1 MKVIFTRKDCAYR
14 FRYLGLN
21 MRNLF
26 AAIALTLFSFL
37 VPAHADNFPSR
48 PITLIVPFPPGG
60 STDVTARIMA
70 ERMGPLLGQPVVVE
84 NVGGAGG
91 SLGVGRLAHAT
102 PDGYTIDIGQ
112 WDTHVGL
119 IIYNIAFDL
128 EKDFAPIGLM
138 TVNPQLLIA
147 RKSFPADNLKS
158 LIDWMK
164 AHPGEAKFVN
174 QNASGQIGALLL
186 QKLTDTQV
194 LLVPYRG
201 AGPALTDLIGSQV
214 DLAVFQAAVTMPQVR
229 AGTLKALANL
239 SPARSQAI
247 PDIPTSDESGVP
259 GFYMSGWF
267 GLFAP
272 KGTPADVITKINIA
286 MVQSLNDPAL
296 RARLNDLGLDVATR
310 DQETP
315 EGLAAFQKAE
325 IAKWWPIIKAA
336 GIRGE

>member
-1 MKVIFTRKDCAYR
+1 
-14 FRYLGLN
+14 
-21 MRNLF
+21 MRNVF
-26 AAIALTLFSFL
+26 AAIALTFFAFL
-37 VPAHADNFPSR
+37 SPAHADDYPSR

-91 SLGVGRLAHAT
+91 SLGVGRLAHAV

-128 EKDFAPIGLM
+128 QKDFAPIGLM
-138 TVNPQLLIA
+138 TINPQLLIA
-147 RKSFPADNLKS
+147 RKSFPADDLKS
-158 LIDWMK
+158 LVDWMK

-186 QKLTDTQV
+186 EKATATQV

-201 AGPALTDLIGSQV
+201 ASPALTDLMASQV

-239 SPARSQAI
+239 SPQRSEAI
-247 PDIPTSDESGVP
+247 PDIPTADESGVP
-259 GFYMSGWF
+259 GLYMSGWF

-272 KGTPADVITKINIA
+272 KGTPSDVITKLNIA

-296 RARLNDLGLDVATR
+296 RGRLNDLGLDIATR

-315 EGLAAFQKAE
+315 EGLAAFQQAE
-325 IAKWWPIIKAA
+325 IAKWWPVIKEA

>member
-1 MKVIFTRKDCAYR
+1 VHIDSDIR
-14 FRYLGLN
+14 GLK
-21 MRNLF
+21 MRDVF
-26 AAIALTLFSFL
+26 AAIALALFSFL
-37 VPAHADNFPSR
+37 SPAHADNFPSR

-147 RKSFPADNLKS
+147 RKSFPADDLKS

-186 QKLTDTQV
+186 EKATGTQV

-259 GFYMSGWF
+259 NFYMSGWF

-272 KGTPADVITKINIA
+272 KGTPDDVIAKLNIA

-325 IAKWWPIIKAA
+325 IEKWWPIIKTA

>member
-1 MKVIFTRKDCAYR
+1 
-14 FRYLGLN
+14 
-21 MRNLF
+21 MRNGL
-26 AAIALTLFSFL
+26 AAIALILFSFFSS
-37 VPAHADNFPSR
+37 AHADNYPSR
-48 PITLIVPFPPGG
+48 PITLIVPYPPGG
-60 STDVTARIMA
+60 STDVTARIIADRMA
-70 ERMGPLLGQPVVVE
+70 PLLGQPVVVE
-84 NVGGAGG
+84 NLGGAGG

-119 IIYNIAFDL
+119 IIYNIGFDL
-128 EKDFAPIGLM
+128 QKDFAPIGLM

-147 RKSFPADNLKS
+147 RKTFPADDLKG
-158 LIDWMK
+158 LVEWMK
-164 AHPGEAKFVN
+164 AHPGEAKIVN
-174 QNASGQIGALLL
+174 QNASGQIGGLLL
-186 QKLTDTQV
+186 QKQTGTQA
-194 LLVPYRG
+194 LLVPYKG
-201 AGPALTDLIGSQV
+201 AGPALTDLISGQV

-239 SPARSQAI
+239 SPVRSPAL
-247 PDIPTSDESGVP
+247 PDIPTSDEAGVP
-259 GFYMSGWF
+259 GLYMSGWF

-272 KGTPADVITKINIA
+272 KGTPNDIITKLNIA

-296 RARLNDLGLDVATR
+296 RQRLNDLGLDIATR

-325 IAKWWPIIKAA
+325 IEKWWPIIKEA

>member
-1 MKVIFTRKDCAYR
+1 MRQIIFAITVILSAVLAPAY
-14 FRYLGLN
+14 
-21 MRNLF
+21 
-26 AAIALTLFSFL
+26 
-37 VPAHADNFPSR
+37 ADNFPSR
-48 PITLIVPFPPGG
+48 PITLIVPYPPGG

-91 SLGVGRLAHAT
+91 SLGVGRLARAT

-112 WDTHVGL
+112 WDTHVGA
-119 IIYNIAFDL
+119 IIYNINYNL
-128 EKDFAPIGLM
+128 QTDFTPIGLM

-147 RKSFPADNLKS
+147 RKAFPADDLKS
-158 LIDWMK
+158 LVEWMK
-164 AHPGEAKFVN
+164 AHPGDAKFVN
-174 QNASGQIGALLL
+174 QNASGQVGAILL
-186 QKLTDTQV
+186 QQLTGTQV

-201 AGPALTDLIGSQV
+201 AGPALTDLIAGQV

-239 SPARSQAI
+239 SPQRSQAI
-247 PDIPTSDESGVP
+247 PDVPTSDEGGVA

-272 KGTPADVITKINIA
+272 KGTPDDVITKLDIA
-286 MVQSLNDPAL
+286 MVQSLNDPVL
-296 RARLNDLGLDVATR
+296 RARLNELGLDIATR
-310 DQETP
+310 DQQTP
-315 EGLAAFQKAE
+315 EGLAKFQKAE
-325 IAKWWPIIKAA
+325 IDKWWPIIKSA

>member
-1 MKVIFTRKDCAYR
+1 
-14 FRYLGLN
+14 
-21 MRNLF
+21 MRNIF
-26 AAIALTLFSFL
+26 AAIALTFFSFFT
-37 VPAHADNFPSR
+37 PAHADNFPSR

-147 RKSFPADNLKS
+147 RKSFPADDLKS

-186 QKLTDTQV
+186 EKLTDTQV

-272 KGTPADVITKINIA
+272 KGTPNDVITKLNIA